1 MATYK
6 GNLPLIDP
14 IVDMKINDESL
25 VKAIGKKGKLE
36 KSKQELENH
45 FDAETLKVKEISSS
59 SSSLEKFSH
68 NQNRRR

>member
-59 SSSLEKFSH
+59 SSLEKFSH